1 LTFSF
6 VLGDPSR
13 LYRLLRRFLDILIS
27 GVCLLFSLP
36 VLLGI
41 SAALLFTG
49 GPVLFR
55 QTRIGQGGRP
65 FTILKFRTMESTSDP
80 YARKPEGDAP
90 QITPMGRHLR
100 RTGLD
105 ELPQLW
111 NVLVGN
117 MSLVGPRPEMP
128 FIVDEY
134 DELQRLRLASRPGV
148 TGLWQ
153 ISTVRLQPIHE
164 HLEYDLFYLA
174 NRRLRLDF
182 WIMLR
187 TPVVLLVGRSITLD
201 ERMVGRWERQRRR
214 PRAPQPDPIV
224 LHVPVP
230 ALGRLPDRSPQ
241 MRPGRWAEPSGA
253 PQRRV

>member
-1 LTFSF
+1 MTFSF
-6 VLGDPSR
+6 LIGEPSR
-13 LYRLLRRFLDILIS
+13 VYRLLRRLLDVVIS
-27 GVCLLFSLP
+27 AVGLLVSIP
-36 VLLGI
+36 VLLAV
-41 SAALLFTG
+41 SASLLFTE

-55 QTRIGQGGRP
+55 QTRIGQDGRP
-65 FTILKFRTMESTSDP
+65 FTILKFRTMRSTSDP

-90 QITPMGRHLR
+90 QITPMGRYLR
-100 RTGLD
+100 KTGLD

-111 NVLVGN
+111 NVLTGS

-134 DELQRLRLASRPGV
+134 DELQRLRLGARPGV

-187 TPVVLLVGRSITLD
+187 TPFVLLVGRSITLD
-201 ERMVGRWERQRRR
+201 EEMVSRWERRRR
-214 PRAPQPDPIV
+214 PRVPQLDPIV
-224 LHVPVP
+224 LHVP
-230 ALGRLPDRSPQ
+230 ALGSVAGPFLPET
-241 MRPGRWAEPSGA
+241 GRVS
-253 PQRRV
+253 

>member
-1 LTFSF
+1 VTFSF
-6 VLGDPSR
+6 VIGEPSR
-13 LYRLLRRFLDILIS
+13 LYRLLRRFLDIAIS
-27 GVCLLFSLP
+27 GVGLLFSLP
-36 VLLGI
+36 VLLGV

-55 QTRIGQGGRP
+55 QTRIGWGGRP

-90 QITPMGRHLR
+90 QITPMGHRLR

-111 NVLVGN
+111 NVLIGS

-134 DELQRLRLASRPGV
+134 DELQRLRLGARPGV

-153 ISTVRLQPIHE
+153 ISTVRLQPIHD

-174 NRRLRLDF
+174 NRRLWLDI

-187 TPVVLLVGRSITLD
+187 TPFVLLAGRSITLD
-201 ERMVGRWERQRRR
+201 DQLVSRWECQRRR
-214 PRAPQPDPIV
+214 PRVPQPDLVV
-224 LHVPVP
+224 LHVPTP
-230 ALGRLPDRSPQ
+230 GRSPDRSSPI
-241 MRPGRWAEPSGA
+241 R
-253 PQRRV
+253 

>member
-1 LTFSF
+1 MTFSF
-6 VLGDPSR
+6 LIGEPSR
-13 LYRLLRRFLDILIS
+13 LYGLLRRFFDIAIS
-27 GVCLLFSLP
+27 GVGLLVSSP
-36 VLLGI
+36 VLLGV

-55 QTRIGQGGRP
+55 QTRIGQGGLP

-80 YARKPEGDAP
+80 YVRKPGGDAP
-90 QITPMGRHLR
+90 QITPIGRYLR

-111 NVLVGN
+111 NVLVGD

-134 DELQRLRLASRPGV
+134 DQVQRLRLDARPGV

-174 NRRLRLDF
+174 NRRLGLDL
-182 WIMLR
+182 WIVLR
-187 TPVVLLVGRSITLD
+187 TPLVLLVGRSITLD
-201 ERMVGRWERQRRR
+201 EQLVRRWECQRRR
-214 PRAPQPDPIV
+214 PRVPQPDPIV
-224 LHVPVP
+224 LHVP
-230 ALGRLPDRSPQ
+230 ALGQPPDRSSEND
-241 MRPGRWAEPSGA
+241 RDGELSLRGA